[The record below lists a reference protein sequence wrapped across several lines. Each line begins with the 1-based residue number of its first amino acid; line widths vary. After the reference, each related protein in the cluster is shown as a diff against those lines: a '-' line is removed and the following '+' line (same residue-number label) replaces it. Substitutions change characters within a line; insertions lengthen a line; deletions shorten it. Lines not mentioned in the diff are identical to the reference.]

1 MSISTVTRLNLWLS
15 AVLLSA
21 CGGGA
26 GSPVAPSA
34 TPAPAAT
41 PAATARYSVTFE
53 PTWSEA
59 SHPTDFPGNAHF
71 SPLIGGTHS
80 ARVQFWRPG
89 APATEG
95 IQAMAERG
103 RTSPLD
109 AEVEAAI
116 AAGTAQAVLR
126 GGSIDRLPGSTSFE
140 LDVSRDF
147 PLVTLVTMVAP
158 SPDWF
163 VGVHDLDL
171 LAGGDWAAE
180 RRVVL
185 YPYDAG
191 TDDGATYGAPDLA
204 ARPHAAIAPLEGAPV
219 AHLGSVAPF
228 GQFVFR
234 RLR

>member
-1 MSISTVTRLNLWLS
+1 MRNPALPRLLP
-15 AVLLSA
+15 VLLPMVLSA
-21 CGGGA
+21 CGGD

-34 TPAPAAT
+34 TPTPAPT

-53 PTWSEA
+53 TSWSQS
-59 SHPTDFPGNAHF
+59 SHPTDFPGTAHF

-89 APATEG
+89 ALASEG

-109 AEVEAAI
+109 AEVAAAI

-126 GGSIDRLPGSTSFE
+126 GGSVDRVPGSAGFE
-140 LDVSRDF
+140 FDVSREF

-171 LAGGDWAAE
+171 LAGGDWAPE
-180 RRVVL
+180 QRVVL

-191 TDDGATYGAPDLA
+191 TDDGATYGAPDRA
-204 ARPHAAIAPLEGAPV
+204 SQPHVAIAPLQGAPV
-219 AHLGSVAPF
+219 VNGGSVAPF
-228 GQFVFR
+228 GQFLFR